1 MYIRLIISSP
11 ISSPLLNQLSK
22 CININNNNHETSA
35 QSSKK
40 PSRGGSWETPVK
52 SKSGKIIDQA
62 VTFHNRIKSSGYG
75 QPDAFEKWKLKQQV
89 SITYLYYQNCYH
101 KYNLEN
107 NLLIYISFISVI
119 FSSRKRET

>member
-1 MYIRLIISSP
+1 MYILLIISSP
-11 ISSPLLNQLSK
+11 ISSPLMNQLSK
-22 CININNNNHETSA
+22 GNINNTNNHETSA

-40 PSRGGSWETPVK
+40 PATYSYQSRGSWETPVK
-52 SKSGKIIDQA
+52 SKSGKILDQA

-101 KYNLEN
+101 K
-107 NLLIYISFISVI
+107 
-119 FSSRKRET
+119 